1 MKIILSLDGGGIRG
15 IVPAAVL
22 AYLEDRIQNMMGD
35 NRLRIANLVD
45 FVAGTSTGSIIG
57 GLMIIPQTTKNN
69 YVTTLYTMWEI
80 VQMYFEFGG
89 QVFRKNSFWY
99 DAKTAWGLLGPRFPE
114 SNIEAP
120 LLQYMNHYKLKDLLK
135 PCMFSGYD
143 IDKRKVIFY
152 TNADEHQLYS
162 DYYLKDIVRGST
174 SIPSIFPPAYFN
186 EGVRINTIVD
196 GGIFANNPAL
206 AAYIEV
212 SKTIFKGDDRLKKR
226 ETQDILMISLG
237 TGDYAKKSYSYKK
250 TKRWG
255 KAQWIVPAL
264 DIMATSHSEVT
275 HYEMEKIFAATNSSQ
290 NYRRINPPIILGST
304 NALDASKDNLSKLL
318 KDAQNYTKQ
327 NKEIL
332 DELAKQICNIKGI
345 HNWADID

>member
-1 MKIILSLDGGGIRG
+1 VKIILSLDGGGIRG

-22 AYLEDRIQNMMGD
+22 AYLEDRIQNIMHD
-35 NRLRIANLVD
+35 RRLRIANLVD
-45 FVAGTSTGSIIG
+45 FVAGTSSGSIIG

-89 QVFRKNSFWY
+89 QVFKKNNFWY
-99 DAKTAWGLLGPRFPE
+99 DVKTVWGLFGPRFPE

-162 DYYLKDIVRGST
+162 DYYLKDVARGSA
-174 SIPSIFPPAYFN
+174 SVPSIFPPAYFN
-186 EGVRINTIVD
+186 EGIHVNTIID
-196 GGIFANNPAL
+196 GGVFANNPAL
-206 AAYIEV
+206 AAYMEV
-212 SKTIFKGDDRLKKR
+212 SKTIFKGDTQPKNYG
-226 ETQDILMISLG
+226 TQDIMMISLG
-237 TGDYAKKSYSYKK
+237 TGDYSKKSFPYNK
-250 TKRWG
+250 TKKWG
-255 KAQWIVPAL
+255 SAQWTVPAL
-264 DIMATSHSEVT
+264 DMVATSNSEVT
-275 HYEMEKIFAATNSSQ
+275 HYQMEKIFATTNSLQ
-290 NYRRINPPIILGST
+290 NYKRINPPILLGST
-304 NALDASKDNLSKLL
+304 NSLDASKDNLCKLL

-327 NKEIL
+327 NKDMLEQ
-332 DELAKQICNIKGI
+332 LARQICDIKGI
-345 HNWADID
+345 HNWDDVD